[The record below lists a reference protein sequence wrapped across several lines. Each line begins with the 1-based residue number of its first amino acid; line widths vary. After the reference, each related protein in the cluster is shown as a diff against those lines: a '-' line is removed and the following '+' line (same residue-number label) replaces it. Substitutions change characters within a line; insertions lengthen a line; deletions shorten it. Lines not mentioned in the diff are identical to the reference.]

1 MLWKSKKKIHFQ
13 FFFPGSTFTP
23 PTSPV
28 AQLQIGETTLPTIP
42 PKSFWRSKFTQDES
56 KFVKFNMSIEDDAVL
71 GVYGRRGVAPSV
83 AQFDFFEVVD
93 GRTLSA
99 RSKRSTKVGNSRI
112 SVKMK

>member
-1 MLWKSKKKIHFQ
+1 
-13 FFFPGSTFTP
+13 
-23 PTSPV
+23 
-28 AQLQIGETTLPTIP
+28 
-42 PKSFWRSKFTQDES
+42 
-56 KFVKFNMSIEDDAVL
+56 MSIEDDAVL